1 MPKLLQLLR
10 AMRLPKLRKR
20 RAQTELATAIVII
33 VVLAVA
39 ALVAYW
45 YISTARSLTG
55 RPTLRAGTT
64 NSVTTSGTVYICLY
78 NDGPVN
84 ANIQSLKVDV
94 YNGGSPVASVDGS
107 SFNPPPNTIEAGGSW
122 CGSAS
127 VNNLGSLSG
136 VAQVDAVITV
146 VTSSGS
152 TQIPTKLIVIGG

>member
-1 MPKLLQLLR
+1 MQKLLQI
-10 AMRLPKLRKR
+10 KLRRR

-45 YISTARSLTG
+45 YIGTARSLTG
-55 RPTLRAGTT
+55 RPNIRAGTT
-64 NSVTTSGTVYICLY
+64 NTITAGGVVYICLY

-84 ANIQSLKVDV
+84 ATITKAVVDV
-94 YNGGSPVASVDGS
+94 YSGGNKIASATFTPGTV
-107 SFNPPPNTIEAGGSW
+107 PAGGSW
-122 CGSAS
+122 CDSATTTVS
-127 VNNLGSLSG
+127 GSLSG

-146 VTSSGS
+146 TTTTGS